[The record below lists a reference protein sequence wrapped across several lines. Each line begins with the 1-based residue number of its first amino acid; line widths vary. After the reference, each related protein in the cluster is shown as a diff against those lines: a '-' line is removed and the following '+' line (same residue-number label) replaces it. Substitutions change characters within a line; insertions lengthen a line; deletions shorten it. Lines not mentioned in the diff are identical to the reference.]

1 MNLTK
6 VQQEKIRRE
15 FKLSNREMDCLNAIF
30 EGIVKDEDIAKHLK
44 IDIRTAK
51 QHLRNINFKTRTG
64 KKISV
69 LLKCIELLGL
79 R

>member
-6 VQQEKIRRE
+6 IQQEKIRRE

-30 EGIVKDEDIAKHLK
+30 AGIVKDEDIAKHLK

-51 QHLRNINFKTRTG
+51 GYLRKIYLKTRTS
-64 KKISV
+64 KKISAV
-69 LLKCIELLGL
+69 LKCLEILDLH
-79 R
+79 

>member
-1 MNLTK
+1 MILTK
-6 VQQEKIRRE
+6 IQQEKIRRE

-30 EGIVKDEDIAKHLK
+30 EGIVKDEEIAKELK

-51 QHLRNINFKTRTG
+51 QYLHSIYLKTRTG
-64 KKISV
+64 KKIST

>member
-1 MNLTK
+1 MLLTK
-6 VQQEKIRRE
+6 IQQEKIRRE
-15 FKLSNREMDCLNAIF
+15 FKISNREMDCLNAIF

-51 QHLRNINFKTRTG
+51 GYLRKIYLKTRTG
-64 KKISV
+64 KKISA